1 MKNFIEKLHS
11 YNLFTLQSRIYN
23 KLLMFAHSIKTNGR
37 APVDLRSQ
45 INLPAPEDDLEK
57 QVEQTVNVYNLRRG
71 RTLVKNIIPETKYE
85 TLTFKHFFP
94 RLLSFY
100 KHLDFSVRKDSFRL
114 QINLNLNENLKIFL
128 DKFPKFD
135 IKYTAFYRKK
145 KKKMEKSN
153 GKKIKWWEIWYLN
166 LIQLF
171 INFCKRFFLNF
182 LKFYHFFYFLVYSQ

>member
-1 MKNFIEKLHS
+1 MKDFIEKLYS

-23 KLLMFAHSIKTNGR
+23 KLLIFAHSIKTNGR

-45 INLPAPEDDLEK
+45 INLPAPEDDLE
-57 QVEQTVNVYNLRRG
+57 QHVEQTVNVYNLRRG
-71 RTLVKNIIPETKYE
+71 RTLVKNKIPETKYE

-94 RLLSFY
+94 KLLSFY

-135 IKYTAFYRKK
+135 IKYTAFYR
-145 KKKMEKSN
+145 
-153 GKKIKWWEIWYLN
+153 
-166 LIQLF
+166 
-171 INFCKRFFLNF
+171 
-182 LKFYHFFYFLVYSQ
+182 

>member
-1 MKNFIEKLHS
+1 
-11 YNLFTLQSRIYN
+11 
-23 KLLMFAHSIKTNGR
+23 MFAHSIKTNRR

-100 KHLDFSVRKDSFRL
+100 KHLDFSVRKYSFRL
-114 QINLNLNENLKIFL
+114 QINLNLNENLKIFMI
-128 DKFPKFD
+128 KFPKF
-135 IKYTAFYRKK
+135 KNLYRKIGIFQDLSFSCK
-145 KKKMEKSN
+145 NIETADPVSFFFCN
-153 GKKIKWWEIWYLN
+153 FEIY
-166 LIQLF
+166 
-171 INFCKRFFLNF
+171 
-182 LKFYHFFYFLVYSQ
+182 

>member
-1 MKNFIEKLHS
+1 
-11 YNLFTLQSRIYN
+11 
-23 KLLMFAHSIKTNGR
+23 MFAHSIKTNRR

-57 QVEQTVNVYNLRRG
+57 QVEHTVYVYNLRRG

-85 TLTFKHFFP
+85 TLT

-114 QINLNLNENLKIFL
+114 QINLNLNENAKIFL

-145 KKKMEKSN
+145 RKN
-153 GKKIKWWEIWYLN
+153 GKIQWEEN
-166 LIQLF
+166 
-171 INFCKRFFLNF
+171 
-182 LKFYHFFYFLVYSQ
+182 

>member
-1 MKNFIEKLHS
+1 MKDFIEKLHS

-23 KLLMFAHSIKTNGR
+23 KLLMFAHSIKTNAR
-37 APVDLRSQ
+37 APVDLKSQ
-45 INLPAPEDDLEK
+45 INLPAPEDDLGK
-57 QVEQTVNVYNLRRG
+57 QLEQTVNVYDLRRG

-94 RLLSFY
+94 KLLSFY

-153 GKKIKWWEIWYLN
+153 GKKIK
-166 LIQLF
+166 
-171 INFCKRFFLNF
+171 
-182 LKFYHFFYFLVYSQ
+182 

>member
-1 MKNFIEKLHS
+1 MSQNKASSLYKTPKGTLNARLH
-11 YNLFTLQSRIYN
+11 
-23 KLLMFAHSIKTNGR
+23 
-37 APVDLRSQ
+37 D
-45 INLPAPEDDLEK
+45 
-57 QVEQTVNVYNLRRG
+57 
-71 RTLVKNIIPETKYE
+71 KY
-85 TLTFKHFFP
+85 KS

-153 GKKIKWWEIWYLN
+153 GKKIK
-166 LIQLF
+166 
-171 INFCKRFFLNF
+171 
-182 LKFYHFFYFLVYSQ
+182 